1 MRHNPVKEA
10 LLQGGISIGTMV
22 FEFNTTGIAHLAAG
36 AGAEFIIYDMEHTGW
51 SIETIRSLMA
61 TSRAAEIV
69 PMVRVPA
76 TEYQFFARTLDVG
89 AMGLMVP
96 MVSTPDQAQVIIDSA
111 KYPPMGKRGAAFG
124 VAHDD
129 YGEGDIL
136 AKMSTANDNVLLITQ
151 IETVEGVENANAIA
165 AMDGIDVLWIGH
177 FDLTNSMGIPGQFDH
192 PQYLEAIAHV
202 AAVCQR
208 HGKAA
213 GFMAMQVDEG
223 RTMLEKGFRSLAYG
237 GDLWLYRRALGQGI
251 TGLRQTGQ
259 IETN

>member
-22 FEFNTTGIAHLAAG
+22 FEFNTSGIAHLAAG

-192 PQYLEAIAHV
+192 PQYLEHTWPPFVSDTAKRPDSWPCRLMRV
-202 AAVCQR
+202 GLCWRRDSAAWLTAVISGCTSGLWVRGLQVCD
-208 HGKAA
+208 KL
-213 GFMAMQVDEG
+213 V
-223 RTMLEKGFRSLAYG
+223 K
-237 GDLWLYRRALGQGI
+237 
-251 TGLRQTGQ
+251 
-259 IETN
+259 

>member
-1 MRHNPVKEA
+1 
-10 LLQGGISIGTMV
+10 
-22 FEFNTTGIAHLAAG
+22 
-36 AGAEFIIYDMEHTGW
+36 
-51 SIETIRSLMA
+51 
-61 TSRAAEIV
+61 
-69 PMVRVPA
+69 
-76 TEYQFFARTLDVG
+76 
-89 AMGLMVP
+89 MGLMVP
-96 MVSTPDQAQVIIDSA
+96 MVSTPDQAQVIVDSA

-129 YGEGDIL
+129 YSEGDIL

-151 IETVEGVENANAIA
+151 IETVEGVENADAIA

-213 GFMAMQVDEG
+213 GFMAMQIDEG

-237 GDLWLYRRALGQGI
+237 GDLWLYKRALGQGI

-259 IETN
+259 TEAN